1 VAFATPNALRAD
13 GPVGCSRSESEFALC
28 SLTVTSGSR
37 QGPGAGDHE
46 PSGATEPITLT
57 DPDGAVTR
65 VAPWSSWTR
74 EQVRAPGGEPALVT
88 RLDQGQLW
96 FSAGRRRS
104 PWRHEVH
111 VGPAVVSTPRGR
123 FQAVAE
129 SDGGATISCLAG
141 RTRVVAGL
149 REPVLLGPDQSAAVS
164 SDGRTLVV
172 MDRAS
177 ADVGTEPAVIDLTD
191 GALEA
196 EAAAE
201 ALAAERARVG
211 AGVAAGGPAAGTPLR
226 ARADEDDEVPAAATA
241 TSSDGDDVARPR
253 AARLGWIPEAVAV
266 AALVG
271 VLLAVV
277 LLFARG
283 DDTDEAAAPVTPE
296 LPATTAAPTTTEAE
310 TEIDVPATTDAPTTS
325 AAPTTTTPPPTASG
339 ASARGELGSC
349 RRSDGGVIATVVV
362 SHRGGPASRFTVQA
376 ALVDAG
382 GAAFATGSATT
393 GLIEPGSSSEVEV
406 LVPFEGRPEG
416 ACELEGVTA
425 A

>member
-1 VAFATPNALRAD
+1 V
-13 GPVGCSRSESEFALC
+13 
-28 SLTVTSGSR
+28 
-37 QGPGAGDHE
+37 

-129 SDGGATISCLAG
+129 PDGGATIACLAG

-177 ADVGTEPAVIDLTD
+177 GTEITDPEIIDLT
-191 GALEA
+191 A
-196 EAAAE
+196 EEHEDAE
-201 ALAAERARVG
+201 VPELAT
-211 AGVAAGGPAAGTPLR
+211 VAAGSTDRPVRPAGAAPLPAFDQR
-226 ARADEDDEVPAAATA
+226 PPESPSAPEPLPYHDEP
-241 TSSDGDDVARPR
+241 SP
-253 AARLGWIPEAVAV
+253 ARLGWIPELVAV
-266 AALVG
+266 
-271 VLLAVV
+271 LAVV
-277 LLFARG
+277 GLLVAGVWVFRSRDGAA
-283 DDTDEAAAPVTPE
+283 TETAAPPTTSMPITTE
-296 LPATTAAPTTTEAE
+296 PAPPTTGAPATTEAPTTTG
-310 TEIDVPATTDAPTTS
+310 
-325 AAPTTTTPPPTASG
+325 APTTTQAPTTTVTTRPPAATGATAV
-339 ASARGELGSC
+339 GELQGC
-349 RRSDGGVIATVVV
+349 RRGGTGVIATVSL
-362 SHRGGPASRFTVQA
+362 SHRSGPASTFSVSA
-376 ALVDAG
+376 ALVDPAG
-382 GAAFATGSATT
+382 AEFARGAARSELIQPGGTGSIDVPIAAAEGATGS
-393 GLIEPGSSSEVEV
+393 
-406 LVPFEGRPEG
+406 
-416 ACELEGVTA
+416 CELREVTSS
-425 A
+425 